1 MKKIHLLM
9 IAALV
14 MMGVAGGFFSA
25 RLLGTDSVSIAEPA
39 TNAPR
44 DSQEREIAY
53 WVAPMD
59 PNYRRAEPGLSPMGM
74 ELVAVYAGAERG
86 AGEGEP
92 ALQISPAVVNSIGV
106 RSEAVRR
113 ADLAL
118 NIRTVGHVMADEEKQ
133 SDIHTRSEG
142 WIEVLSVE
150 AEGEAVRR
158 GELLFQIYSPALVA
172 AQSEYLQSMRLA
184 RPALQTA
191 ATERLAALGMGEQQ
205 IAQLRESGAVNRRV
219 GVYAPQSGVVTALN
233 VREGM
238 FVRPSDMT
246 VSLAD
251 LSTIWVFAEIFET
264 QADWVAPRQRAVM
277 TLPAF
282 PGEAWEGEVDYVYPT
297 VQTQTRTIRVRLR
310 FPNPEMRLKPNM
322 FADIVIDAAPREGV
336 LIIPQSA
343 LIRTS
348 QGERV
353 ILALGDG
360 RFRPAQVRAGV
371 ESGDE
376 VEILSGLEVGE
387 RVVTSSQFLI
397 DSEASLNAA
406 LLRMTA
412 AEGMEM
418 NAPAAANEGN
428 APAMGNMDMPAAN
441 NPAVSAVGRVQS
453 VDHAERSIILDH
465 DPIPELNWPSM
476 TMGFLA
482 TENVDLDNLE
492 EGAAIRFKFRQSEN
506 GFEVLSVEPLS
517 PEATMGNDP

>member
-1 MKKIHLLM
+1 MKNIHLLM

-25 RLLGTDSVSIAEPA
+25 RLLGTDSASIAEPA
-39 TNAPR
+39 TNVPR

-74 ELVAVYAGAERG
+74 ELVAVYADAERG
-86 AGEGEP
+86 MGEP

-158 GELLFQIYSPALVA
+158 GELLFQIYSPALLA

-184 RPALQTA
+184 RPALQGA
-191 ATERLAALGMGEQQ
+191 AAERLAALGMGDQQ

-251 LSTIWVFAEIFET
+251 LSTIWVFADIFET
-264 QADWVAPRQRAVM
+264 QADWVAPHQRAVI

-282 PGEAWEGEVDYVYPT
+282 PGETWEGEVDYVYPIA
-297 VQTQTRTIRVRLR
+297 QTQTRTIRVRLR

-322 FADIVIDAAPREGV
+322 FADIVIDAAPKEGV
-336 LIIPQSA
+336 LIISQSA

-371 ESGDE
+371 ESGDQ

-397 DSEASLNAA
+397 DSEASLNAT

-418 NAPAAANEGN
+418 NAPAAAQGN
-428 APAMGNMDMPAAN
+428 AAAMGNMDMPPTN
-441 NPAVSAVGRVQS
+441 NPAA
-453 VDHAERSIILDH
+453 
-465 DPIPELNWPSM
+465 
-476 TMGFLA
+476 
-482 TENVDLDNLE
+482 
-492 EGAAIRFKFRQSEN
+492 
-506 GFEVLSVEPLS
+506 LSVEPLS
-517 PEATMGNDP
+517 PEATMGNGP

>member
-1 MKKIHLLM
+1 M
-9 IAALV
+9 
-14 MMGVAGGFFSA
+14 
-25 RLLGTDSVSIAEPA
+25 
-39 TNAPR
+39 
-44 DSQEREIAY
+44 
-53 WVAPMD
+53 
-59 PNYRRAEPGLSPMGM
+59 
-74 ELVAVYAGAERG
+74 
-86 AGEGEP
+86 
-92 ALQISPAVVNSIGV
+92 
-106 RSEAVRR
+106 
-113 ADLAL
+113 
-118 NIRTVGHVMADEEKQ
+118 
-133 SDIHTRSEG
+133 
-142 WIEVLSVE
+142 E

-184 RPALQTA
+184 RPALQGA
-191 ATERLAALGMGEQQ
+191 AAERLAALGMGDQQ

-251 LSTIWVFAEIFET
+251 LSTIWVFADIFET
-264 QADWVAPRQRAVM
+264 QADWVAPHQRAVI

-282 PGEAWEGEVDYVYPT
+282 PGETWEGEVDYVYPIA
-297 VQTQTRTIRVRLR
+297 QTQTRTIRVRLR

-322 FADIVIDAAPREGV
+322 FADIVIDAAPKEGV
-336 LIIPQSA
+336 LIISQSA

-371 ESGDE
+371 ESGDQ

-397 DSEASLNAA
+397 DSEASLNAT

-418 NAPAAANEGN
+418 NAPAAAQGN
-428 APAMGNMDMPAAN
+428 AAAMGNMDMPPTN
-441 NPAVSAVGRVQS
+441 NPAA
-453 VDHAERSIILDH
+453 
-465 DPIPELNWPSM
+465 
-476 TMGFLA
+476 
-482 TENVDLDNLE
+482 
-492 EGAAIRFKFRQSEN
+492 
-506 GFEVLSVEPLS
+506 LSVEPLS
-517 PEATMGNDP
+517 PEATMGNGP

>member
-1 MKKIHLLM
+1 MKNIHLLM

-25 RLLGTDSVSIAEPA
+25 RLLGTDSASIAEPA
-39 TNAPR
+39 TNVPR

-74 ELVAVYAGAERG
+74 ELVAVYADAERG
-86 AGEGEP
+86 MGEP

-184 RPALQTA
+184 RPALQGA
-191 ATERLAALGMGEQQ
+191 AAERLAALGMGDQQ

-251 LSTIWVFAEIFET
+251 LSTIWVFADIFET
-264 QADWVAPRQRAVM
+264 QADWVAPHQRAVI

-282 PGEAWEGEVDYVYPT
+282 PGETWEGEVDYVYPIA
-297 VQTQTRTIRVRLR
+297 QTQTRTIRVRLR

-322 FADIVIDAAPREGV
+322 FADIVIDAAPKEGV
-336 LIIPQSA
+336 LIISQSA

-371 ESGDE
+371 ESGDQ

-397 DSEASLNAA
+397 DSEASLNAT

-418 NAPAAANEGN
+418 NAPAAAQGN
-428 APAMGNMDMPAAN
+428 AAAMGNMDMPPTN
-441 NPAVSAVGRVQS
+441 NPAA
-453 VDHAERSIILDH
+453 
-465 DPIPELNWPSM
+465 
-476 TMGFLA
+476 
-482 TENVDLDNLE
+482 
-492 EGAAIRFKFRQSEN
+492 
-506 GFEVLSVEPLS
+506 LSVEPLS
-517 PEATMGNDP
+517 PEATMGNGP